1 MLIEFF
7 QDWLKFGPL
16 DTSCVPAE
24 TGKIA
29 HIANALKKQY
39 SLKSPNSFFFNYRCI
54 ILAVYLAMLQLKFN
68 VVSSTVK
75 TETAS

>member
-29 HIANALKKQY
+29 HIANSLKK
-39 SLKSPNSFFFNYRCI
+39 NSIPSKVPIRFF
-54 ILAVYLAMLQLKFN
+54 QL
-68 VVSSTVK
+68 
-75 TETAS
+75 